1 MGKPRVLLILTGG
14 TITMVQDPVG
24 GVLIPASKP
33 EHLIEAVPHLRK
45 LADLDLRA
53 ISNIDSSDLQPELW
67 SEIAR
72 VIVETQA
79 DYDGYV
85 VTHGT
90 DTLAYTAAA
99 LALLIENP
107 KPIICT
113 GAQRPLTGDL
123 ISDAQLNLA
132 HAVEAATLDL
142 GEVCVA
148 FGNQLLRGGRA
159 HKQSVFHL
167 EAFTS
172 FGVPAL
178 GEFGV
183 RVRLTGGH
191 RRRSDAPIGLRPH
204 AFDNRVAWLPI
215 FPGMNPVI
223 LDQLVAL
230 GTRGIFLQGY
240 GAGNVPTQSRSL
252 IPNIHAAVDCG
263 VAVVLGT
270 QCRLG
275 GVESLYATGQAA
287 ITAGAIS
294 AGDMTPEMTVVKLMW
309 ALGQTQSLIE
319 IQTLLE
325 TSVAGERN
333 TL

>member
-1 MGKPRVLLILTGG
+1 
-14 TITMVQDPVG
+14 
-24 GVLIPASKP
+24 
-33 EHLIEAVPHLRK
+33 
-45 LADLDLRA
+45 
-53 ISNIDSSDLQPELW
+53 
-67 SEIAR
+67 
-72 VIVETQA
+72 
-79 DYDGYV
+79 
-85 VTHGT
+85 
-90 DTLAYTAAA
+90 
-99 LALLIENP
+99 
-107 KPIICT
+107 
-113 GAQRPLTGDL
+113 
-123 ISDAQLNLA
+123 
-132 HAVEAATLDL
+132 
-142 GEVCVA
+142 
-148 FGNQLLRGGRA
+148 
-159 HKQSVFHL
+159 
-167 EAFTS
+167 
-172 FGVPAL
+172 
-178 GEFGV
+178 
-183 RVRLTGGH
+183 
-191 RRRSDAPIGLRPH
+191 
-204 AFDNRVAWLPI
+204 
-215 FPGMNPVI
+215 MNPVI